1 MKPPGAHAIRPPL
14 VAEGETMGTV
24 WRLVLARP
32 RAFARALRAA
42 VEARLAALVAQMSH
56 WEPAS
61 DLCRFNRARRHMAAL
76 PPISPA

>member
-1 MKPPGAHAIRPPL
+1 
-14 VAEGETMGTV
+14 V
-24 WRLVLARP
+24 WRLVLAAP
-32 RAFARALRAA
+32 PGLARALRAA

-61 DLCRFNRARRHMAAL
+61 DLCRFNRSPAGTWPRC